1 VPAIVSYPGFVEA
14 GSTSDELLVG
24 MDFFVTLAELG
35 KGSVPD
41 DRPIDGIS
49 MTPLFS
55 GGELPGRAMFWA
67 LESMS
72 ELEYVVR
79 DGAWKLLLDRNQQPK
94 ELYNLQ
100 DDPLEFFNLIEDE
113 EDTVRRL
120 QKFFDETI
128 ASIEEDPLRP

>member
-1 VPAIVSYPGFVEA
+1 
-14 GSTSDELLVG
+14 
-24 MDFFVTLAELG
+24 
-35 KGSVPD
+35 
-41 DRPIDGIS
+41 

-79 DGAWKLLLDRNQQPK
+79 DGEWKLLLDRNQQPK